1 MADGEENKYHAM
13 SVASFEVFVEQKG
26 MVITFHSSPN
36 LQEFKTIWIQV
47 LSPCAIQ
54 VTMWPQRRF
63 IQWRSW
69 SLTITKSTFHH
80 HLPDSINPLQ
90 VLEVSSQCPIP
101 IEHPSK
107 PLWPSTIPISDQFM
121 TGSWLNDFQDRA
133 SQSWKVTSS
142 FSCEISAQSC
152 FTLPGYLAE
161 AGWSW
166 AAWQQRSSVKIVK
179 IVVCWGPKCRGN
191 PNFYQRLPPA
201 TAIDGH
207 DELHERHAPS
217 ALSQPYH
224 VVPKRNCHEDIY
236 DHFFRH
242 KKVVH
247 LHQNCSTR
255 SRKTIYAS
263 GGWVG
268 KHLGQDILHPCDISK
283 QPPQSKFEP
292 VSRKVAWN
300 DYKL

>member
-69 SLTITKSTFHH
+69 SLTITKSTFQHH
-80 HLPDSINPLQ
+80 WPDCINPLQ
-90 VLEVSSQCPIP
+90 VLDLPSQCPIP

-107 PLWPSTIPISDQFM
+107 PLWHSTIPISSWRDPEQM
-121 TGSWLNDFQDRA
+121 TSKTGHHSPGRSPHLSLVKSPPKVVSHCQDTWL
-133 SQSWKVTSS
+133 K
-142 FSCEISAQSC
+142 
-152 FTLPGYLAE
+152 LAC
-161 AGWSW
+161 S
-166 AAWQQRSSVKIVK
+166 AAWQQRSSVKIV
-179 IVVCWGPKCRGN
+179 VCWGQNAGEILKSTKGCHP
-191 PNFYQRLPPA
+191 PQRSMAMTNCMKDMRPVPWVSPTTLY
-201 TAIDGH
+201 
-207 DELHERHAPS
+207 PS
-217 ALSQPYH
+217 GI
-224 VVPKRNCHEDIY
+224 VMKIY
-236 DHFFRH
+236 IDHFVRH

-247 LHQNCSTR
+247 LHQNCSAR

-300 DYKL
+300 DSKS